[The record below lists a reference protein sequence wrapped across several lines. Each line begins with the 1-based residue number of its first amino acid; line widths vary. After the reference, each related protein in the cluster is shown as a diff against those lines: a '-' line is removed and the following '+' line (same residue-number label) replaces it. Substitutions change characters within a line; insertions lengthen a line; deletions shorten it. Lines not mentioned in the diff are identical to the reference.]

1 MFNRQTQGKLQMIN
15 RGNNL
20 LGLEITPAFSYAI
33 PPLLKIL
40 TQVQTHSIAL
50 KNIQKPVLCFITFS
64 SFPTGSKS
72 YSGDRT
78 ILKYESR
85 DKIFMRL

>member
-40 TQVQTHSIAL
+40 TQVQTIPLHSKTF
-50 KNIQKPVLCFITFS
+50 KNQSYVLSLFLPSLQGQKVTQATEPS
-64 SFPTGSKS
+64 
-72 YSGDRT
+72 
-78 ILKYESR
+78 
-85 DKIFMRL
+85 